1 MKALGCLVGNASEI
15 VPGMATSSSRQNVF
29 LDIEKLTLRNGSGLE
44 GRAERVHRREK
55 NRAFQQDLLSLLGMG
70 VEREERPQQVVYYR
84 AGMRL
89 GWGLDLEDLFPWPEG
104 SQGTPLGVSD

>member
-15 VPGMATSSSRQNVF
+15 VPGVATGSSRQNVF

-44 GRAERVHRREK
+44 GRAEPVHIREK

-70 VEREERPQQVVYYR
+70 TEREERPQQVVYYR
-84 AGMRL
+84 AGMR
-89 GWGLDLEDLFPWPEG
+89 WGVRFGGLK
-104 SQGTPLGVSD
+104 V